1 MVGGVI
7 WLIDYKGGDL
17 METFTDGLS
26 LEDFFELEISGM
38 LEVPE
43 RKTGL
48 KYLVFLDSYGKE
60 RERENN
66 SPRLMIDLS
75 GHDYE
80 DIVPVS
86 IDKFN
91 PEVLIDREVPDF
103 ESVAE
108 WIKKNYFILICHW
121 NQKLDDVD
129 VSHLF
134 GDENYIRDSVKK
146 WILEEYGEE
155 DFILFKESRRRLTK
169 LAKMKL
175 EKLMKSEQEGKNY
188 VDNMGR

>member
-1 MVGGVI
+1 
-7 WLIDYKGGDL
+7 
-17 METFTDGLS
+17 METFADGLS

-91 PEVLIDREVPDF
+91 PKVLIDREVPDF
-103 ESVAE
+103 KSVAE
-108 WIKKNYFILICHW
+108 WIKKNYFILISHW
-121 NQKLDDVD
+121 NQKLDDID

-134 GDENYIRDSVKK
+134 CDENNIRDSVKK

-155 DFILFKESRRRLTK
+155 DFLLFKKRKCELKRLAIIK
-169 LAKMKL
+169 LK
-175 EKLMKSEQEGKNY
+175 KLMQNGQEADFNA
-188 VDNMGR
+188 NNSSR

>member
-1 MVGGVI
+1 
-7 WLIDYKGGDL
+7 

-91 PEVLIDREVPDF
+91 PKVLIDREVPNF

-146 WILEEYGEE
+146 WILEKYGEE
-155 DFILFKESRRRLTK
+155 DFILFKENRRRLTK

-175 EKLMKSEQEGKNY
+175 EKLMKSEQDGISD
-188 VDNMGR
+188 VDNIGR